1 MEKDTQRGSAILNV
15 LRSDSV
21 VDIEKEYLELGID
34 AALESDVLKN
44 IPLVNTV
51 LGIFSGVGSERD
63 QLLATKPLRF
73 ISQLSEISLEERNE
87 MVDKL
92 NEDDKFS
99 GRAGVAVIEILD
111 RMESQKK
118 PELAAKNEVSSS
130 FYQQFGFIVC
140 HHQPLKL
147 YLPIW

>member
-1 MEKDTQRGSAILNV
+1 MV
-15 LRSDSV
+15 
-21 VDIEKEYLELGID
+21 
-34 AALESDVLKN
+34 
-44 IPLVNTV
+44 
-51 LGIFSGVGSERD
+51 GIFSAVGSVKD
-63 QLLATKPLRF
+63 QLLATKLLRF

-87 MVDKL
+87 MVDKF

-99 GRAGVAVIEILD
+99 GRAGAAVIEILD

-118 PELAAKNEVSSS
+118 PELAAKDEVSSS
-130 FYQQFGFIVC
+130 FYQRFGFIVC

>member
-1 MEKDTQRGSAILNV
+1 MEKDTQHGSAIIKV

-21 VDIEKEYLELGID
+21 VDILKEYLELGID
-34 AALESDVLKN
+34 TARESGVLKDV
-44 IPLVNTV
+44 PLVNTV
-51 LGIFSGVGSERD
+51 VGIFSEVGSVRD
-63 QLLATKPLRF
+63 QLLATKLLRF

-99 GRAGVAVIEILD
+99 GRAGAAVIEILD

-118 PELAAKNEVSSS
+118 PELAAKDEVSSS
-130 FYQQFGFIVC
+130 FYQRFGFIFC
-140 HHQPLKL
+140 DNQPLKL